1 MVDKKDIQK
10 IQSNVFGYD
19 YFYELPTIPDP
30 VDGMT
35 QKSTLWLR
43 HNEFILSTTYYDKH
57 GWVSGHSDGR
67 FNEMTE
73 LSLWY
78 KEALEFQHIVE
89 WMVMKEQKRRKN
101 DK

>member
-35 QKSTLWLR
+35 QKSKLW
-43 HNEFILSTTYYDKH
+43 
-57 GWVSGHSDGR
+57 
-67 FNEMTE
+67 
-73 LSLWY
+73 
-78 KEALEFQHIVE
+78 
-89 WMVMKEQKRRKN
+89 
-101 DK
+101 